1 MDDTKSWPSQAGERL
16 SEAPQ
21 AKKIAGIFTG
31 ILLGLS
37 LLLALI
43 DYGLD
48 LSIAQTSGLGN
59 MGKQTL
65 LSTIQTL
72 LPIGQSAVV
81 LCLDLGFMAAMLRIS
96 RGQYAS
102 PQTLRLG
109 FDRFWVLLRA
119 TILKSALYMLVCLP
133 VAYVT
138 LSIYMLTPLGDSL
151 VDALMPMMTQATIS
165 DELYTQMYQAMI
177 PCILACC
184 CTMGLFMLILSY
196 RYRMVNYIL
205 IDKPGTRAYAA
216 LKQSRKMMKGNG
228 WKLFRLDLRLWWYY
242 AALLLTLAVG
252 YLDIALP
259 LAGVSLPLSD
269 DGAYYLAYGL
279 SLALSGLIYLFLRS
293 RVDVVYGFAYDAVK
307 PQDPPTQGVVLGNI
321 FQM

>member
-1 MDDTKSWPSQAGERL
+1 MDDTKNWPSLAGERL

-21 AKKIAGIFTG
+21 AKKIAGIYTG

-37 LLLALI
+37 LLVTI
-43 DYGLD
+43 VSYGLD

-59 MGKQTL
+59 LGKQTL

-72 LPIGQSAVV
+72 LPMGQSVLL
-81 LCLDLGFMAAMLRIS
+81 LCLDLGFVAAMLRIS

-109 FDRFWVLLRA
+109 FDRFWVLLRT
-119 TILKSALYMLVCLP
+119 TILKSGLYMLVCLP
-133 VAYVT
+133 VAYLT
-138 LSIYMLTPLGDSL
+138 LAIYMLTPLGDGM
-151 VDALMPMMTQATIS
+151 VDALVPMMTQTTLT
-165 DELYTQMYQAMI
+165 DELYDQMLQAMA
-177 PCILACC
+177 PCLVVCC
-184 CTMGLFMLILSY
+184 CVMALAMLVLSY

-205 IDKPGTRAYAA
+205 IDKPGTKATAA
-216 LKQSRKMMKGNG
+216 LRQSRKMMKGNG

-242 AALLLTLAVG
+242 AALAVVYAVG
-252 YLDIALP
+252 YLDVILPAL
-259 LAGVSLPLSD
+259 GISLPLSS
-269 DGAYYLAYGL
+269 DGSYYLSYGL
-279 SLALSGLIYLFLRS
+279 SLVLSGLIYLFLRS